1 VLKKIDGKTQAAS
14 TYVLDEQVG
23 FILRQVNQRH
33 AAIFAASGMDD
44 LTPTQWAAL
53 AKLRE
58 QGTCSQNLLG
68 RHIAM
73 DAATVKGVVQRL
85 IRRGY
90 VETDPDPTDARRV
103 VLKLSPSGET
113 AYERIT
119 ETAHRITQETLSPLT
134 PAERD
139 TLVAL
144 LKKIR

>member
-1 VLKKIDGKTQAAS
+1 MLKKNEAKTQPAS
-14 TYVLDEQVG
+14 AYVLDEQVG
-23 FILRQVNQRH
+23 FILRQANQRH

-58 QGTCSQNLLG
+58 HGTCSQNLLG

-103 VLKLSPSGET
+103 VLKLSPAGEAAYRRLAET
-113 AYERIT
+113 AFGIT
-119 ETAHRITQETLSPLT
+119 AETLSPLT
-134 PAERD
+134 AGERE
-139 TLVAL
+139 TLVEL

>member
-1 VLKKIDGKTQAAS
+1 VLKKNDGKTQAAS

-44 LTPTQWAAL
+44 LTPTQWAAM

-58 QGTCSQNLLG
+58 HGTCSQNLLG

-73 DAATVKGVVQRL
+73 DAATVKGVIQRL

-103 VLKLSPSGET
+103 VLKLSPSGEA
-113 AYERIT
+113 AYERLA
-119 ETAHRITQETLSPLT
+119 ETALRITQETLSPLS
-134 PAERD
+134 PAERSA
-139 TLVAL
+139 LVEL

>member
-1 VLKKIDGKTQAAS
+1 MLKKNETAPAAS

-23 FILRQVNQRH
+23 FILRQANQRH

-44 LTPTQWAAL
+44 LTATQWAAL

-85 IRRGY
+85 IRHGY

-103 VLKLSPSGET
+103 VLKLSPSGEEAYLRLAET
-113 AYERIT
+113 ALRIT
-119 ETAHRITQETLSPLT
+119 RETLSPLT
-134 PAERD
+134 EDERD
-139 TLVAL
+139 TLVEL